1 MTDHERNVKKSRALS
16 LRLGRRDGRLAL
28 KVIAVMGVLA
38 FVFLWLASRTL
49 EHALVEANGPEEA
62 APMEAEANEQR
73 DRFTVEQKLS
83 PFDGERAMRDL
94 EHVVSYG
101 PRPAGSEALAE
112 LREWMRSELEEAGVA
127 IREQDFWAETPIGD
141 RYMVNVV
148 GVVEGTEPG
157 VIVLGNHYDTKYYE
171 DFEFVG
177 ANDAGSTTAWMVEM
191 ARVLGPEREGRT
203 IWLCFFD
210 GEEAFVEWTEDDSLY
225 GSREFVGELQET
237 GEIDD
242 IEVMINVDMI
252 GDRVLTIR
260 RDAGAP
266 RWLNDLIW
274 DTARELGYSEYFLNE
289 SHMVLD
295 DHIPFREAGI
305 PATVIIDFMYGGTPQ
320 THRRYWHTAEDTLDK
335 VSANSL
341 QVVGDVIYHA
351 LPDLEDRLDEMAEP

>member
-1 MTDHERNVKKSRALS
+1 MTDHERNVKRSGPSAWLW
-16 LRLGRRDGRLAL
+16 RREGRLAL

-38 FVFLWLASRTL
+38 FVFLWLASKTL
-49 EHALVEANGPEEA
+49 EHALVESDGPGDA
-62 APMEAEANEQR
+62 APTQPAGDPQRGRPPEAER
-73 DRFTVEQKLS
+73 RS

-112 LREWMRSELEEAGVA
+112 LREWMRSELEAAGVA
-127 IREQDFWAETPIGD
+127 IREQDFWADTPIGG

-157 VIVLGNHYDTKYYE
+157 IIVLGNHYDTKYFE
-171 DFEFVG
+171 DIEFVG
-177 ANDAGSTTAWMVEM
+177 ANDAGSTTAWMIEM

-210 GEEAFVEWTEDDSLY
+210 GEEAFEEWTEDDSLY
-225 GSREFVGELQET
+225 GSREFVGELQAT

-274 DTARELGYSEYFLNE
+274 DTAHELGYGEHFLDE
-289 SHMVLD
+289 SHFVLD

-305 PATVIIDFMYGGTPQ
+305 PAMVIIDFMYGGTPQ
-320 THRRYWHTAEDTLDK
+320 THWQHWHTAEDTLDK

-351 LPDLEDRLDEMAEP
+351 LPGLEALLDEMAEP

>member
-1 MTDHERNVKKSRALS
+1 MTDHERNVKTNGPRAC
-16 LRLGRRDGRLAL
+16 LRRREGRLAL

-49 EHALVEANGPEEA
+49 EHALVETNASGDTSETETA
-62 APMEAEANEQR
+62 ADPQRGRSPEAEQR
-73 DRFTVEQKLS
+73 S

-112 LREWMRSELEEAGVA
+112 LREWMRSELEAAGLA
-127 IREQDFWAETPIGD
+127 IREQDFWADTPIGD

-157 VIVLGNHYDTKYYE
+157 IIVIGNHYDTKYFE
-171 DFEFVG
+171 DIEFVG
-177 ANDAGSTTAWMVEM
+177 ANDGGSTTAWMTEM

-203 IWLCFFD
+203 IWLCYFD
-210 GEEAFVEWTEDDSLY
+210 GEEAFEEWTDDDSLY
-225 GSREFVGELQET
+225 GSREFVGKLQET

-274 DTARELGYSEYFLNE
+274 DTAHELGYGAYFRDE
-289 SHMVLD
+289 SHFVLD

-305 PATVIIDFMYGGTPQ
+305 PAMVIIDFMYGGTPQ
-320 THRRYWHTAEDTLDK
+320 THWQHWHTAEDTLDK

-351 LPDLEDRLDEMAEP
+351 LPGLEALLDEMAEP